1 MKVHTGLVGIFLI
14 VLGLLISAENHQS
27 VSAADALSDFFRLP
41 VRNLV
46 VLICMLMLIIGFIMA
61 WRHYYEVPWIRF
73 KLFLFIIGIS
83 VFYPLVT
90 EQLMLFQKWN
100 AQGDDAVEYMK
111 KRSTCSYQSD
121 MEEGNMDCEV
131 KVNNYGK
138 KTERIQLIP
147 DITSEFDFQ
156 PEELELSPHSQET
169 YSVTFKAPGNEDV
182 YESGIEEEPRMK
194 VEVVK

>member
-1 MKVHTGLVGIFLI
+1 MKVHTGLAGIILI

-27 VSAADALSDFFRLP
+27 VSAADALLGFFGLP

-61 WRHYYEVPWIRF
+61 WRHYDGVPWIRF

-100 AQGDDAVEYMK
+100 AQGDDAVEYMT
-111 KRSTCSYQSD
+111 RGSTCSYQGD
-121 MEEGNMDCEV
+121 MEEGSMDCEV

-138 KTERIQLIP
+138 NTERVQLTP
-147 DITSEFDFQ
+147 DMGNEFDFQ
-156 PEELELSPHSQET
+156 PEELELSPHSQEM
-169 YSVTFKAPGNEDV
+169 YSVTFTAPGNEDV
-182 YESGIEEEPRMK
+182 YESGMEEEPRIKIK
-194 VEVVK
+194 VLK

>member
-1 MKVHTGLVGIFLI
+1 MKVHTGLAGIIMI
-14 VLGLLISAENHQS
+14 VIGLLISAENHQS
-27 VSAADALSDFFRLP
+27 VSAADALLGFFGLP

-61 WRHYYEVPWIRF
+61 WRHYDGVPWIRF

-100 AQGDDAVEYMK
+100 AQGDDAVEYMT
-111 KRSTCSYQSD
+111 RGSTCSYQGD
-121 MEEGNMDCEV
+121 MEEGSMDCEV

-138 KTERIQLIP
+138 KTERVQLTP
-147 DITSEFDFQ
+147 DMGNEFDFQ

-169 YSVTFKAPGNEDV
+169 YSVTFTAPGNKDV
-182 YESGIEEEPRMK
+182 YESGMEEEPRIKIK
-194 VEVVK
+194 VLK

>member
-1 MKVHTGLVGIFLI
+1 MKVHTGLVGIILI
-14 VLGLLISAENHQS
+14 VLGLLMSAENHQS
-27 VSAADALSDFFRLP
+27 VSAADALSDFLGLP

-61 WRHYYEVPWIRF
+61 WRHYDGVPWIRF

-100 AQGDDAVEYMK
+100 AQGDDAVEYMT
-111 KRSTCSYQSD
+111 RGSSCSYQND
-121 MEEGNMDCEV
+121 MEEGSMDCEV

-138 KTERIQLIP
+138 KTERIQLTP
-147 DITSEFDFQ
+147 DITSEFNFQ

-169 YSVTFKAPGNEDV
+169 YSITFTAPGNEDV
-182 YESGIEEEPRMK
+182 DESGMEEEPRIKIK
-194 VEVVK
+194 VLK

>member
-1 MKVHTGLVGIFLI
+1 MKVHTGLAGIILI

-27 VSAADALSDFFRLP
+27 VSAADALLGFFGLP

-61 WRHYYEVPWIRF
+61 WRHYDGVPWIRF

-100 AQGDDAVEYMK
+100 AQGDDAVEYMT
-111 KRSTCSYQSD
+111 RGSTCSYEGD
-121 MEEGNMDCEV
+121 MEEGSMDCEV

-138 KTERIQLIP
+138 NTERVQLTP
-147 DITSEFDFQ
+147 DMGNEFDFQ
-156 PEELELSPHSQET
+156 PEELELSPHSQEM
-169 YSVTFKAPGNEDV
+169 YSVTFTAPGNEDV
-182 YESGIEEEPRMK
+182 YESGMEEEPRIKIK
-194 VEVVK
+194 VLK

>member
-1 MKVHTGLVGIFLI
+1 MKVHTGLVGIILI
-14 VLGLLISAENHQS
+14 VLGLLISTDNHQS
-27 VSAADALSDFFRLP
+27 VSVADALSGFFKLP

-46 VLICMLMLIIGFIMA
+46 VLICMLMIIAGFIMA
-61 WRHYYEVPWIRF
+61 WRHYYGVPWIRF

-100 AQGDDAVEYMK
+100 TQGDDAVEYMK
-111 KRSTCSYQSD
+111 SGSTCSYQGD
-121 MEEGNMDCEV
+121 MEEGSMDCEV

-138 KTERIQLIP
+138 NTERIRLSP
-147 DITSEFDFQ
+147 DMMSEFDFQ

-169 YSVTFKAPGNEDV
+169 YSVTFTASGNEDAFA
-182 YESGIEEEPRMK
+182 SGIEEEPK
-194 VEVVK
+194 LKIEVVE

>member
-1 MKVHTGLVGIFLI
+1 MKVHTGLAGIIMI
-14 VLGLLISAENHQS
+14 VIGLLISAENHQGVS
-27 VSAADALSDFFRLP
+27 VADALSGFFKLP

-46 VLICMLMLIIGFIMA
+46 VLICMLMIIAGFIMA
-61 WRHYYEVPWIRF
+61 WRHYYGVPWIRF

-100 AQGDDAVEYMK
+100 TQGDDAVEYMI
-111 KRSTCSYQSD
+111 RGSTCSYQGD
-121 MEEGNMDCEV
+121 MEEGSMDCEV

-138 KTERIQLIP
+138 KTERIQLTP
-147 DITSEFDFQ
+147 DMVNEFDFQ

-169 YSVTFKAPGNEDV
+169 YSVTFTASGNEDAFA
-182 YESGIEEEPRMK
+182 SGIEEEPK
-194 VEVVK
+194 LKIEVVK

>member
-1 MKVHTGLVGIFLI
+1 MKVHTGLVGIILI
-14 VLGLLISAENHQS
+14 VIGLLISAENHQS
-27 VSAADALSDFFRLP
+27 VSVADALSGFLGLP

-46 VLICMLMLIIGFIMA
+46 VLICMLMLLIGFIMA
-61 WRHYYEVPWIRF
+61 WRHYYGVPWIRF

-100 AQGDDAVEYMK
+100 AHGDDAVEYMK
-111 KRSTCSYQSD
+111 KGSTCSYQGD
-121 MEEGNMDCEV
+121 MEEGSMDCEV

-138 KTERIQLIP
+138 NTERVQLTP
-147 DITSEFDFQ
+147 DMVNEFDFQ

-169 YSVTFKAPGNEDV
+169 YNVTFTAPGNEDV
-182 YESGIEEEPRMK
+182 HGSGMKEEPRIK
-194 VEVVK
+194 IEVLK